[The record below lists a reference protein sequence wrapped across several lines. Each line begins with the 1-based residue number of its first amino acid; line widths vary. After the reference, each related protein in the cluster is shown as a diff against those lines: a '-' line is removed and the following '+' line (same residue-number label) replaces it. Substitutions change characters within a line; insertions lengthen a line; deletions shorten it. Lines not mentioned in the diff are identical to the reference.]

1 VGKDKEEEDME
12 EEKEVEEVK
21 EEQGRKELSN
31 FISCVNS
38 VHYQSFFVPYK
49 PIGAAPRK
57 QDGLSYISLYLD
69 RLLVVL

>member
-1 VGKDKEEEDME
+1 V
-12 EEKEVEEVK
+12 EKEVEEVK
-21 EEQGRKELSN
+21 EEQALKELS
-31 FISCVNS
+31 FFYSYVNS

-57 QDGLSYISLYLD
+57 QYGLSYISFYLD